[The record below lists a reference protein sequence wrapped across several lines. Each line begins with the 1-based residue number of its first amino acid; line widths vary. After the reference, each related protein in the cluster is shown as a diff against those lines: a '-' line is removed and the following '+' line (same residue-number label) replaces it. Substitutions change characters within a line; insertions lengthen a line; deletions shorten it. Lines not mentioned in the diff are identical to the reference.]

1 MQIRPPRSIA
11 EWFCFIII
19 CTDFIQRSQYEVG
32 VLVFSNY
39 PHPPLAIQRES
50 TILLGIIRYKNY
62 NLMINLEEQKEKVA
76 KQSCLYVADLIEGGS
91 VKMLEAAK
99 LLHFLVTGVE
109 GAENE
114 DDLKKLPVEVKQMWP
129 TFSVFNLEF

>member
-1 MQIRPPRSIA
+1 
-11 EWFCFIII
+11 
-19 CTDFIQRSQYEVG
+19 
-32 VLVFSNY
+32 
-39 PHPPLAIQRES
+39 
-50 TILLGIIRYKNY
+50 
-62 NLMINLEEQKEKVA
+62 MINLEEQKEKVA